1 MDSFIFWKVTVSDIL
16 QFVGLIVT
24 MWIAIVVQKKLTKN
38 CYLKDYFIN
47 EIKDLRNEYRIL
59 FADIQSSKLNSKTI
73 KDRVKIIS
81 LRIKT
86 IEDYSTRY
94 FSIESSNLKL
104 LHSEFQ
110 QFITGTDDFNN
121 QYKKIT
127 ITFSDMTITKILEYQ
142 KDIVDE
148 LTLCVININNA
159 SKRFKWWF
167 VRNKTL

>member
-1 MDSFIFWKVTVSDIL
+1 MDSFIFWKITVSDIL

-24 MWIAIVVQKKLTKN
+24 VWIAIVVQRNLTKN
-38 CYLKDYFIN
+38 RYLKDYFIN

-59 FADIQSSKLNSKTI
+59 FADIQSSKLNSETI
-73 KDRVKIIS
+73 KVRVKIIS

-94 FSIESSNLKL
+94 SSIESSNLKL

-121 QYKKIT
+121 QYKENT
-127 ITFSDMTITKILEYQ
+127 IKFSDMTITKILEYQ

-159 SKRFKWWF
+159 SKRFKWWL
-167 VRNKTL
+167 VRNKTM

>member
-1 MDSFIFWKVTVSDIL
+1 MDSFIFWKITVSDIL

-24 MWIAIVVQKKLTKN
+24 VWIAIVVQRNLTKN
-38 CYLKDYFIN
+38 RYLKDYFIN

-59 FADIQSSKLNSKTI
+59 FADIQSSKLNSETI
-73 KDRVKIIS
+73 KVRVKIIS

-94 FSIESSNLKL
+94 FFIESSNLKL

-121 QYKKIT
+121 QYKENT
-127 ITFSDMTITKILEYQ
+127 IKFSNMTITKILEYQ

-159 SKRFKWWF
+159 SKRFKWWL
-167 VRNKTL
+167 VRNKTM

>member
-1 MDSFIFWKVTVSDIL
+1 MDSFIFWKITVSDIL

-24 MWIAIVVQKKLTKN
+24 VWIAIVVQRNLTKN
-38 CYLKDYFIN
+38 RYLKDYFIN

-59 FADIQSSKLNSKTI
+59 FADIQSSKLNSETI
-73 KDRVKIIS
+73 KVRVKIIS

-94 FSIESSNLKL
+94 FFIESSNLKL

-121 QYKKIT
+121 QYKEST
-127 ITFSDMTITKILEYQ
+127 IKFSDMTITKILEYQ

-167 VRNKTL
+167 VRNKTM

>member
-1 MDSFIFWKVTVSDIL
+1 MDSFIFWKITVSDIL

-24 MWIAIVVQKKLTKN
+24 VWIAIVVQRNLTKN
-38 CYLKDYFIN
+38 RYLKDYFIN

-73 KDRVKIIS
+73 KVRVKIIS

-94 FSIESSNLKL
+94 FFIESSNLKL

-121 QYKKIT
+121 QYKEST
-127 ITFSDMTITKILEYQ
+127 INFSDMTITKILEYQ

-167 VRNKTL
+167 VRNKTM